1 MGGVTI
7 KLEGVGDV
15 IKVFDELAQEIGD
28 KKARSK
34 ILIPAARDAIK
45 PVLALAQQNSPVD
58 TGALR
63 NSINIRQMQ
72 SLLWRVQDGPARDGR
87 LYGIYQ
93 ELGTYKMAAQP
104 FMIPA
109 VEQVSNEYIA
119 MWQGLFS

>member
-1 MGGVTI
+1 MTGVVT
-7 KLEGVGDV
+7 LDMTGLLNAMA
-15 IKVFDELAQEIGD
+15 KVKPNSA
-28 KKARSK
+28 K
-34 ILIPAARDAIK
+34 IVRQAAFKVEAMAK
-45 PVLALAQQNSPVD
+45 VMCPVD

-63 NSINIRQMQ
+63 NSINIRQMS